1 MSLMHTNERN
11 CLTIKI
17 IRKYLVMELLGDIS
31 IEETPEALSSFCVPS
46 YSIRSLQGICQSYD
60 DEELCV
66 PDNYKDGWVRF
77 CNS

>member
-1 MSLMHTNERN
+1 
-11 CLTIKI
+11 
-17 IRKYLVMELLGDIS
+17 MELLGDIS
-31 IEETPEALSSFCVPS
+31 IEETPEALSSFYVPS